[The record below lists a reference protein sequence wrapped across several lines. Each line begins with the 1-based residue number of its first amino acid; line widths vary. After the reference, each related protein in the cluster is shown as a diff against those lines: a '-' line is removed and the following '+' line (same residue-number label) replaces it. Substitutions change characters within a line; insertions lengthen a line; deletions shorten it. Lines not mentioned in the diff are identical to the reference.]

1 MKRKDSYILR
11 QVGGKYVIMP
21 TGDKAFEFSGVINI
35 SDTGALLWETLAEDV
50 SIQQLISALTAEYN
64 IDEKT
69 AAEDIDEFISQ
80 LLRADLIEK

>member
-21 TGDKAFEFSGVINI
+21 TGDKAFELSGIIKI

-50 SIQQLISALTAEYN
+50 SMQQLISALMSEYDV
-64 IDEKT
+64 DEKT
-69 AAEDIDEFISQ
+69 AADDINEFISQ
-80 LLRADLIEK
+80 LTKADLIEK